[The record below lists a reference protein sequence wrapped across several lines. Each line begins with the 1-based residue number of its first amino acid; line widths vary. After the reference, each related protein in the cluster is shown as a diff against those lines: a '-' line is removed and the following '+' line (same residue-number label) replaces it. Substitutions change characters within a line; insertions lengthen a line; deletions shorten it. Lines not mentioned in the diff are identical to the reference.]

1 VNSVVGVGAG
11 VSVTGIGVCVAESVA
26 VGESKIAGVGVAMA
40 GWQPMRKIR
49 HPIRIF
55 FIALIKT

>member
-1 VNSVVGVGAG
+1 
-11 VSVTGIGVCVAESVA
+11 VA